1 MKCAVILLITSS
13 CFQPLS
19 EQDFVEAI
27 TRVVRDAKRDIRLIE
42 QRGQSADHPILAS
55 MPETR
60 YLKCFIVQV
69 L

>member
-1 MKCAVILLITSS
+1 VTGISQLHGQA
-13 CFQPLS
+13 
-19 EQDFVEAI
+19 AAA
-27 TRVVRDAKRDIRLIE
+27 VRDAKRDIRLIE
-42 QRGQSADHPILAS
+42 QRGQRADHPILAS

>member
-1 MKCAVILLITSS
+1 LKLLKPEGFLVTSS
-13 CFQPLS
+13 CSHPVSDEDLWKS
-19 EQDFVEAI
+19 IRLA
-27 TRVVRDAKRDIRLIE
+27 AKRDIRLIE

-69 L
+69 I